1 MASWRERHLPRVGP
15 IPENERSGAG
25 EKSDDHG
32 RRTAPV
38 PGPPKLTS
46 NSKAFLMASD
56 SAGKPGRPLVV
67 ESVEVSLN
75 WLGAYQADYPCP
87 RCKAPLTSQGETLM
101 GTDSCPNCKT
111 TVAFAPDVQTAYW
124 LHKEEGE
131 RKGADKQRVAEQRR
145 QLAEEKARNTDADR
159 ARQIEEER
167 AFVQRSMAE
176 KSVINRG
183 RKQRI
188 SARRSSLGG
197 VDLGIGIVSA
207 ISFLGSVNLVVA
219 GIMSDERLLGNI
231 LVAAGVSSFV
241 SLLLVYGLFRCLFAI
256 HQLLTDISAKLDED
270 RKTG

>member
-1 MASWRERHLPRVGP
+1 MAPWHSRPLSGVGP
-15 IPENERSGAG
+15 IPENESSGAG

-38 PGPPKLTS
+38 PGPPKLAS
-46 NSKAFLMASD
+46 NSKAILMAAD
-56 SAGKPGRPLVV
+56 SSGKPGRPLVV
-67 ESVEVSLN
+67 GSVEVSLN

-131 RKGADKQRVAEQRR
+131 RKGADKQQAAAQRR
-145 QLAEEKARNTDADR
+145 QLAEEKARSTDADR

-176 KSVINRG
+176 RKVIDRG

-197 VDLGIGIVSA
+197 VDLGIGIVNA
-207 ISFLGSVNLVVA
+207 ISFLGSLILVVA
-219 GIMSDERLLGNI
+219 GIMSDDRLVGNV
-231 LVAAGVSSFV
+231 LVFAGVSSLM

-256 HQLLTDISAKLDED
+256 HQLLADISAKLDED
-270 RKTG
+270 RA